1 MNKVHTQVALCTV
14 CLAWSISA
22 SAGVMV
28 FKTGEF
34 VTAKTANGVSMAFPD
49 VCRTPSP
56 AGPVPIPYPNIA
68 MSSNKTAPKKT
79 KVDAKTTMVK
89 SSGFK
94 KSTGDEAGSLGG
106 VKSSKQM
113 DKAEFALY
121 SFDVKFGGKLS
132 IRQSNSTIQHTTRA
146 PDDAAFSVTEVAYTD
161 ATGKVFKLQESTLIE
176 LTNGEYCAVCMANGQ
191 VTAIHRLLAVSPKRR
206 IRRRD
211 KQ

>member
-1 MNKVHTQVALCTV
+1 
-14 CLAWSISA
+14 
-22 SAGVMV
+22 
-28 FKTGEF
+28 
-34 VTAKTANGVSMAFPD
+34 MAFPD

-56 AGPVPIPYPNIA
+56 AGPIPIPYPNIA

-94 KSTGDEAGSLGG
+94 KSTGDEAGTAGG
-106 VKSSKQM
+106 VVSSKQM
-113 DKAEFALY
+113 GKAEFALY
-121 SFDVKFGGKLS
+121 SFDVKFGGKLQ
-132 IRQSNSTIQHTTRA
+132 IRQSTKRTQHTSYSKMPARQQVAPSQTPVMIAPTTTRA
-146 PDDAAFSVTEVAYTD
+146 PDDAAFSVTEVAYID
-161 ATGKVFKLQESTLIE
+161 ATGKELKLQESTLIE
-176 LTNGEYCAVCMANGQ
+176 LTNGEYCAVCMANGK